1 MAKGLIT
8 QATLTGIADA
18 IRAKAGT
25 SAAMRPDEMAALIQS
40 ISGGGKVA
48 AGSVTP
54 SGSYTSTVSITHNL
68 GVVPNLIAIF
78 AAAGMGS
85 YNGRLISLF
94 VMPEDGYVTEVYYS
108 SSATILSTSLANNE
122 TNLAKAFPT
131 LTTTTMTV
139 SSTGIKT
146 SIYFLQGK
154 EYFWIAAEVSA

>member
-8 QATLTGIADA
+8 QETLTGIANA

-48 AGSVTP
+48 WGSFTP
-54 SGSYTSTVSITHNL
+54 TGSNTSNIDITHNL
-68 GVVPNLIAIF
+68 GVVPNLIVIF
-78 AAAGMGS
+78 ASGS
-85 YNGRLISLF
+85 VTSTSRVIVLH
-94 VMPEDGYVTEVYYS
+94 VMPGAEDRIRLVYYS
-108 SSATILSTSLANNE
+108 NSNAVNVASLDKNE

-146 SIYFLQGK
+146 SIYFLSAK